1 MIPHYYPLLSW
12 LILISVVIKLILCCS
27 RSCLFTYRN
36 GYSESG
42 CLQRDQKPVW
52 VCVFKCVCDVCR
64 ERKLVCFRDTPFL
77 WTPQKYEPF
86 LWWALLWFC
95 FVSFLPC
102 PSFLSVVSNV
112 HFNGWEWWQKA
123 FSIPWGMVAVSENAL
138 VLNYSEENE
147 RNPLFFFYF
156 SSLPTP
162 PTYIKIGISVV
173 GERDWGFLLIL
184 NGIFFLPSFSL
195 DWIFFSFSPFSST
208 PQILTRLWVPL
219 LSTYF
224 YKWIFCLDCLFIKR
238 SLENI

>member
-27 RSCLFTYRN
+27 WSCLFTYRN

-138 VLNYSEENE
+138 VLNYSEENK

-156 SSLPTP
+156 SSSPSLPP
-162 PTYIKIGISVV
+162 NLYQDRNFSCW
-173 GERDWGFLLIL
+173 GERLGFSFDSKWHLFPPQLLSWLVFLIFHFLLHSPNFDQAVGPITGHL
-184 NGIFFLPSFSL
+184 FL
-195 DWIFFSFSPFSST
+195 
-208 PQILTRLWVPL
+208 
-219 LSTYF
+219 
-224 YKWIFCLDCLFIKR
+224 
-238 SLENI
+238 